1 MDTSETDS
9 EEVERQSQ
17 MSSLRRSL
25 MPRSVTLLHSLL
37 HTTGQ
42 FAKSVALADLVASDQ
57 HAIYTAFSSG
67 DIQELLTKIRESSLA
82 VMDQGKDPWGY
93 SKQ

>member
-25 MPRSVTLLHSLL
+25 MPRSVALLHSLL

-57 HAIYTAFSSG
+57 HAIYTAFSATPTSHRVSTT
-67 DIQELLTKIRESSLA
+67 IA
-82 VMDQGKDPWGY
+82 VDATVVDAAASTP
-93 SKQ
+93 

>member
-1 MDTSETDS
+1 MDTRETDS

-25 MPRSVTLLHSLL
+25 MPRSVALLHSLL

>member
-1 MDTSETDS
+1 MDTRETDS
-9 EEVERQSQ
+9 EEERQSQ
-17 MSSLRRSL
+17 MSSLRKSL
-25 MPRSVTLLHSLL
+25 VPRTVTLLHSLL

-57 HAIYTAFSSG
+57 HAIYTAFSSD